1 MEVRDL
7 ESRELD
13 LAMTT
18 VILVTM
24 DKVGLD
30 SIVGVVMGSV
40 EEVDLE
46 NEAEVVL
53 GKGGE
58 V

>member
-13 LAMTT
+13 LAMIT